1 MNIAVLR
8 SGAKLL
14 TKNIARKSVVWSSSL
29 LSNQTNFT
37 RCIATNIP
45 QPQKEEYVLI
55 IS

>member
-8 SGAKLL
+8 GFKLL
-14 TKNIARKSVVWSSSL
+14 TKSIARKPVWSSS

-45 QPQKEEYVLI
+45 QPQKEE
-55 IS
+55 